1 MARFRQWA
9 GALNSIFGLRYHFA
23 FLPFMPASFE
33 NLLYDLDVASGI
45 LMLTVNR
52 PTKLNALNDATIEEI
67 GRAVQLALADPQ
79 VRGILLTGSGEKA
92 FVAGADIAELA
103 ALDGARARRS
113 SERGQEVFSL
123 IEASPKPVVAA
134 VNGFALGGGCELA
147 MACHVRVAADNA
159 RFGMP
164 EVTLGLLPGFGG
176 TQRLTQLVGKAKA
189 LELMLTAD
197 QVKADEALRLG
208 LANHVVP
215 AAELL
220 AFSRQLL
227 ARMLSR
233 APLALGFVIECVNAV
248 FAPSKAGYQQ
258 EAEAFGRA
266 FETADFREG
275 TRAFLEKRPAK
286 FEGK

>member
-1 MARFRQWA
+1 MT
-9 GALNSIFGLRYHFA
+9 L
-23 FLPFMPASFE
+23 SFE
-33 NLLYDLDVASGI
+33 NLLYDLDTESGVLTLTLNRAS
-45 LMLTVNR
+45 
-52 PTKLNALNDATIEEI
+52 KLNALNAATMEEL
-67 GRAVQLALADPQ
+67 GQAMQQALADAQ
-79 VRGILLTGSGEKA
+79 VRGVLLTGSGEKA

-103 ALDGARARRS
+103 ALDGAGAQRAA
-113 SERGQEVFSL
+113 ERGQEVFAM
-123 IEASPKPVVAA
+123 IEQSPKPVVAA

-208 LANHVVP
+208 LVNHTVP

-220 AFSRQLL
+220 DFSRQLL
-227 ARMLSR
+227 GRMLSR
-233 APLALGFVIECVNAV
+233 APLALGLVIKCVNAV
-248 FAPSKAGYQQ
+248 FAPAENGYTT
-258 EAEAFGRA
+258 EAQAFGHA
-266 FETADFREG
+266 FETEDFREG
-275 TRAFLEKRPAK
+275 TQAFLEKRPAK
-286 FEGK
+286 FVGK

>member
-1 MARFRQWA
+1 
-9 GALNSIFGLRYHFA
+9 
-23 FLPFMPASFE
+23 MPASFE
-33 NLLYDLDVASGI
+33 NLLYDLDAASGI

-103 ALDGARARRS
+103 ALDGARARCS
-113 SERGQEVFSL
+113 SEHGQEVFSL